1 MYNTIANWIDK
12 SSYQF
17 NGNTSMNQW
26 AYEFLRRNHDYQND
40 VKEYMRICNDF
51 RCGFNPFMHKSGDS
65 NDDIF
70 DLLRH
75 YEPPLNA
82 GESESEWL
90 QRLAASGEKG
100 ASIPLDIWYGKKW
113 GLATI
118 IDPYSEFNSMSVRFI
133 DNVSKVKI
141 AGPDWFKSEENKIIS
156 ISNKQAFIVDYSL
169 PLHIQLAA
177 IKQYT
182 VHHYEWLKNNGHLED
197 APNKRARAERYIVY
211 LRCLD
216 AVDSGVEHALI
227 AKTLCPEKPNKYPD
241 YNGSKTVFDWI
252 KSAEELRDKNYIY
265 LPLIKS
271 K

>member
-1 MYNTIANWIDK
+1 MHAAIASWLDGDNYK
-12 SSYQF
+12 FSTK
-17 NGNTSMNQW
+17 TSMTEW

-40 VKEYMRICNDF
+40 VKEFLRICNDF
-51 RCGFNPFMHKSGDS
+51 RCGFNPFMHQSGDS
-65 NDDIF
+65 YDDVF
-70 DLLRH
+70 DELRH
-75 YEPPLNA
+75 FEPPLNA
-82 GESESEWL
+82 GESEAEWL
-90 QRLAASGEKG
+90 QRLAANGESGK
-100 ASIPLDIWYGKKW
+100 STPLDIWYGKKW
-113 GLATI
+113 GLETI
-118 IDPYSEFNSMSVRFI
+118 IDPCSEFNSIRIRFI
-133 DNVSKVKI
+133 NNADVKI
-141 AGPDWFKSEENKIIS
+141 AGPGWFKGKENKLIS
-156 ISNKQAFIVDYSL
+156 TSKEQAFIIDYSL
-169 PLHIQLAA
+169 PLPIQLKR

-182 VHHYEWLKNNGHLED
+182 ARHYEWLKNNGHLED